1 MTEAAANSRPAQW
14 QAPVP
19 DARARI
25 LDAAEREFA
34 DRGVHGA
41 ALRRIGEAAGVAP
54 ALINYHF
61 GGREPLF
68 DAVVSRRVEAITAMR
83 MRMLDSMPDPGLE
96 EVLYALFRPALDPAA
111 GGPAFGRILAGIA
124 YGPRDRQLAVDRM
137 FHDTALRFIAAFR
150 RALPGLTEERAVR
163 GHYLC
168 IGAMISV
175 MASAGRAERMLGR
188 EEEAALAEGLGA
200 AIQYAAGGLRA
211 LAESGAED

>member
-1 MTEAAANSRPAQW
+1 MTEAAASPNPASRSV
-14 QAPVP
+14 PVP
-19 DARARI
+19 DARLRI

-61 GGREPLF
+61 GGREALF
-68 DAVVSRRVEAITAMR
+68 EAVIRRRVEAINAAR

-96 EVLYALFRPALDPAA
+96 EVLYALFRPALDRAA
-111 GGPAFGRILAGIA
+111 GGEVFGRILAGAA
-124 YGPRDRQLAVDRM
+124 YGPRDRQLMIERHFDAVAR
-137 FHDTALRFIAAFR
+137 RFVAAFR
-150 RALPGLTEERAVR
+150 RALPGLTQERAAR
-163 GHYLC
+163 GHFLC

-175 MASAGRAERMLGR
+175 MASAGRPERLLG
-188 EEEAALAEGLGA
+188 ESEDQALAEGLGA

-211 LAESGAED
+211 LAQSGVED